1 MAEKMEIFHSRM
13 TERIDPSNTAK
24 ELVEG
29 IVRSALEVEYG
40 AGFALS
46 SGFGKMVSKIADVVV
61 SNPELRRQALSVAG
75 VYIDKKMEETKLRK
89 TSSPEKAPGV
99 DIRVPLSISR
109 QELDKASR
117 RSSTGGANIK

>member
-13 TERIDPSNTAK
+13 LERIDPRSSAK

-29 IVRSALEVEYG
+29 IVKSALEVEYG
-40 AGFALS
+40 SGFALS

-75 VYIDKKMEETKLRK
+75 TYIDKKMEETKLRK
-89 TSSPEKAPGV
+89 SSASEKASGA
-99 DIRVPLSISR
+99 DIR
-109 QELDKASR
+109 ASLPVIKQASDR
-117 RSSTGGANIK
+117 PAYKPSTGETAIK

>member
-13 TERIDPSNTAK
+13 VERIDPSNTAK

-40 AGFALS
+40 SGFALS

-75 VYIDKKMEETKLRK
+75 SYIDKKMEETKLRK
-89 TSSPEKAPGV
+89 TSSPEKTSGI
-99 DIRVPLSISR
+99 DIRVPLPISR
-109 QELDKASR
+109 QELDKAAR
-117 RSSTGGANIK
+117 RPSTGGATIK